1 MARWDEAEVLEH
13 IRRRAVAG
21 ETLGAKA
28 MRTADRALLDAARR
42 HFAGGWQAALEA
54 AADNWPQVKRLREAV
69 DAHHVGPLA
78 PVGDGAKLRAARL
91 RAGMSQGDLGRA
103 TGDGQAQVSN
113 WERGRVSVP
122 LRAWQAV
129 GLDGPPA
136 EEPTDLPPSP
146 IGRPKATAPPK
157 GRKVQVVLSAKAW
170 ELWLAWPSG
179 ERSERLSRLLEI
191 EAGWQAR
198 TGSERT

>member
-1 MARWDEAEVLEH
+1 MARWDEAEILEH

-28 MRTADRALLDAARR
+28 MRSADRALLDAARR

-54 AADNWPQVKRLREAV
+54 AADKWPQIQRLRQAA
-69 DAHHVGPLA
+69 DAHHVGPLEA
-78 PVGDGAKLRAARL
+78 VGAGAKLRAARMA
-91 RAGMSQGDLGRA
+91 AGMSQDDLGRA

-122 LRAWQAV
+122 ERAWLAV
-129 GLDGPPA
+129 GLTGEPDGDAPPLPAAPQGRPPA
-136 EEPTDLPPSP
+136 PD
-146 IGRPKATAPPK
+146 K
-157 GRKVQVVLSAKAW
+157 GRKVQVVLSPAAW
-170 ELWLAWPSG
+170 DLWLSWPTG

-198 TGSERT
+198 TGAERT

>member
-1 MARWDEAEVLEH
+1 MARWDEEEVLEH

-28 MRTADRALLDAARR
+28 MLAADRALLDAARR
-42 HFAGGWQAALEA
+42 HFGGGWQAALEA
-54 AADNWPQVKRLREAV
+54 AADRWPQIRRLREAV
-69 DAHHVGPLA
+69 DAHQVGPMPA
-78 PVGDGAKLRAARL
+78 IGEGAKLRAARVA
-91 RAGMSQGDLGRA
+91 AGLSQPQLGRI

-122 LRAWQAV
+122 LRAWQAC

-136 EEPTDLPPSP
+136 GEVAVLAPAP
-146 IGRPKATAPPK
+146 IGRPRSPAPPK
-157 GRKVQVVLSAKAW
+157 GHKVQVVLSPAAW
-170 ELWLAWPSG
+170 DLWLSWPSG

-191 EAGWQAR
+191 EAQWIAGTGTSR
-198 TGSERT
+198 T